1 MDKTYWAASS
11 GILNKHA
18 LISACLQSDLKKL
31 SGSANLKANDVIV
44 GWGLKANTQKA
55 KEFAKASK
63 LKYLH
68 LEDGFIG
75 YIGHPAR
82 NGQAIS
88 LIADE
93 LGVYYDARQ
102 PSSLESFIAQPLT
115 SVELAR
121 SEKLIST
128 VVDYGITKYNCYES
142 ATLPSAL
149 SEKLALDTRPYILIV
164 DQVAGDLSIAGAMAD
179 ENSFV
184 TMVEHARKN
193 HPDARLLLRTHPDT
207 RLGKKRGVLAQL
219 ALTDV
224 EVVHEHCHPH
234 GLIKAVKAV
243 YTVSSQMGFE
253 ALLLG
258 KKVHCFGLPFYAGW
272 GLTQDTLPCERRG
285 SASLEQLVYAAMVK
299 YTRYYDP
306 VLKEKCEVEA
316 AIELIKLQHLN
327 YKPYSRL
334 YLVGFSWWKRAFM
347 KGFAAKFSNKLCFVR
362 TPPKTVKASEQ
373 VLVWG
378 AKYPELYYPEL
389 SSCIRVEDGFIRSSG
404 LGANLSLPSSL
415 SFDHAGIY
423 FDARQASDLENLLN
437 QYQLSDNERLRA
449 NTLLSLLRESG
460 VSKYNVGSVS
470 DLSFDNGAKPIML
483 VVGQVDGDAS
493 IVTGSSTIKTNE
505 ALIYAVKAAHPA
517 AYIVYK
523 PHPDVVSGNR
533 QGLVSQQCVDDCI
546 DNLVTHHSLIHLY
559 PHIDALHT
567 MTSLSGFE
575 ALIRGVVVHTWGQP
589 FYAGWGITQDHYPP
603 LRRSIKRT
611 VEELVFISIAFYP
624 DYIDWDTGLNI
635 SPETLIQQLA
645 RTTNKDFNKR
655 TFVQRTWLKATYL
668 KKAFW

>member
-115 SVELAR
+115 SDELAR

-272 GLTQDTLPCERRG
+272 GLNRG
-285 SASLEQLVYAAMVK
+285 
-299 YTRYYDP
+299 
-306 VLKEKCEVEA
+306 
-316 AIELIKLQHLN
+316 
-327 YKPYSRL
+327 
-334 YLVGFSWWKRAFM
+334 
-347 KGFAAKFSNKLCFVR
+347 
-362 TPPKTVKASEQ
+362 
-373 VLVWG
+373 
-378 AKYPELYYPEL
+378 YP
-389 SSCIRVEDGFIRSSG
+389 
-404 LGANLSLPSSL
+404 NL
-415 SFDHAGIY
+415 
-423 FDARQASDLENLLN
+423 
-437 QYQLSDNERLRA
+437 
-449 NTLLSLLRESG
+449 
-460 VSKYNVGSVS
+460 
-470 DLSFDNGAKPIML
+470 
-483 VVGQVDGDAS
+483 
-493 IVTGSSTIKTNE
+493 
-505 ALIYAVKAAHPA
+505 
-517 AYIVYK
+517 
-523 PHPDVVSGNR
+523 
-533 QGLVSQQCVDDCI
+533 
-546 DNLVTHHSLIHLY
+546 
-559 PHIDALHT
+559 
-567 MTSLSGFE
+567 
-575 ALIRGVVVHTWGQP
+575 
-589 FYAGWGITQDHYPP
+589 
-603 LRRSIKRT
+603 
-611 VEELVFISIAFYP
+611 
-624 DYIDWDTGLNI
+624 
-635 SPETLIQQLA
+635 
-645 RTTNKDFNKR
+645 
-655 TFVQRTWLKATYL
+655 
-668 KKAFW
+668 

>member
-1 MDKTYWAASS
+1 MTLWTNSK
-11 GILNKHA
+11 GIIKRQA
-18 LISACLQSDLKKL
+18 LIEPCLNQTLSLLSNSVEVSPSD
-31 SGSANLKANDVIV
+31 SVI

-55 KEFAKASK
+55 KDFAKASN

-82 NGQAIS
+82 NGDAIS
-88 LIADE
+88 LITDE

-102 PSSLESFIAQPLT
+102 PCSLESFIAQPLLPD
-115 SVELAR
+115 ELAR
-121 SEKLIST
+121 SQKLMGTI
-128 VVDYGITKYNCYES
+128 VDYGITKYNCYES
-142 ATLPSAL
+142 AALPAAL
-149 SEKLALDTRPYILIV
+149 SEKLALDTRPCILIV

-179 ENSFV
+179 EKSFV
-184 TMVEHARKN
+184 TMVKHARKN
-193 HPDARLLLRTHPDT
+193 HPAARLLLRTHPDT

-224 EVVHEHCHPH
+224 EVVHQHCHPH
-234 GLIKAVKAV
+234 GLIKAVEAV

-258 KKVHCFGLPFYAGW
+258 KKVYCFGLPFYAGW
-272 GLTQDTLPCERRG
+272 GLTQDALPCERRG
-285 SASLEQLVYAAMVK
+285 SASIEQLVYGALVN
-299 YTRYYDP
+299 YSRYYDP
-306 VLKEKCEVEA
+306 VLKETCEVEA
-316 AIELIKLQHLN
+316 AIELISLQHLN
-327 YKPYSRL
+327 KKPYSRL

-347 KGFAAKFSNKLCFVR
+347 QRFAAKFSNKLCFVSI
-362 TPPKTVKASEQ
+362 PPKTVKACEQ

-378 AKYPELYYPEL
+378 AKYPELT
-389 SSCIRVEDGFIRSSG
+389 SCIRVEDGFIRSSG

-415 SFDHAGIY
+415 SFDHTGIY

-437 QYQLSDNERLRA
+437 HYELAIDERLRA
-449 NTLLSLLRESG
+449 NTLLSLLQASG

-470 DLSFDNGAKPIML
+470 AVSFDNGAKPIML

-493 IVTGSSTIKTNE
+493 IVTGSSTIKSNE
-505 ALIYAVKAAHPA
+505 ALIYAVKTANPK

-533 QGLVSQQCVDDCI
+533 QGLVTQQCTDDCI
-546 DNLVTHHSLIHLY
+546 DKVLTHHSLIQLY

-589 FYAGWGITQDHYPP
+589 FYAGWGVTQDHYPP

-611 VEELVFISIAFYP
+611 VEELVFISVALYP

-635 SPETLIQQLA
+635 SPETLIKQLS
-645 RTTNKDFNKR
+645 RTANKDFNKR

-668 KKAFW
+668 KKAFC

>member
-1 MDKTYWAASS
+1 
-11 GILNKHA
+11 
-18 LISACLQSDLKKL
+18 
-31 SGSANLKANDVIV
+31 
-44 GWGLKANTQKA
+44 
-55 KEFAKASK
+55 
-63 LKYLH
+63 
-68 LEDGFIG
+68 
-75 YIGHPAR
+75 
-82 NGQAIS
+82 
-88 LIADE
+88 
-93 LGVYYDARQ
+93 
-102 PSSLESFIAQPLT
+102 
-115 SVELAR
+115 
-121 SEKLIST
+121 
-128 VVDYGITKYNCYES
+128 
-142 ATLPSAL
+142 
-149 SEKLALDTRPYILIV
+149 
-164 DQVAGDLSIAGAMAD
+164 
-179 ENSFV
+179 
-184 TMVEHARKN
+184 
-193 HPDARLLLRTHPDT
+193 
-207 RLGKKRGVLAQL
+207 
-219 ALTDV
+219 
-224 EVVHEHCHPH
+224 
-234 GLIKAVKAV
+234 
-243 YTVSSQMGFE
+243 
-253 ALLLG
+253 
-258 KKVHCFGLPFYAGW
+258 
-272 GLTQDTLPCERRG
+272 
-285 SASLEQLVYAAMVK
+285 
-299 YTRYYDP
+299 
-306 VLKEKCEVEA
+306 
-316 AIELIKLQHLN
+316 
-327 YKPYSRL
+327 
-334 YLVGFSWWKRAFM
+334 
-347 KGFAAKFSNKLCFVR
+347 
-362 TPPKTVKASEQ
+362 
-373 VLVWG
+373 
-378 AKYPELYYPEL
+378 
-389 SSCIRVEDGFIRSSG
+389 
-404 LGANLSLPSSL
+404 
-415 SFDHAGIY
+415 
-423 FDARQASDLENLLN
+423 LN